1 MHTYRRNFHRKD
13 TPRSLGSEE
22 TCSDALQAADARVST
37 PVVCERHAQMLTF
50 RFYPGISSS
59 NLPAIE
65 PGWTPGAIVSPEAD
79 SEEGEGSLDK
89 ARGLPPV
96 SRATRVIGSFDHA
109 ILPMPPVSNP
119 PFLIYD
125 YGCVLMLIMV

>member
-1 MHTYRRNFHRKD
+1 MHTYRRNFYRKD
-13 TPRSLGSEE
+13 TPGPLGSEE

-37 PVVCERHAQMLTF
+37 RVVCERHAQMSTF

-65 PGWTPGAIVSPEAD
+65 PGWTPGAIASPETD

-96 SRATRVIGSFDHA
+96 SRATRVVGSFDHA

-119 PFLIYD
+119 LFHIYD
-125 YGCVLMLIMV
+125 YGRVLIMV